1 MGYLSFDASIK
12 ICANGRWHCTKT
24 NLNGSKTCGT
34 GGIEGYIH
42 HVARDADRVNGIE
55 VEHSNPNIDPAE
67 TSKNITYYKDEHG
80 LWQRCTDSKQL
91 RDAYDRLFEEVKT
104 SSSKAIRKDAVTVRP
119 VVVQVDPATYG
130 DRFDD
135 FLTCCVAWMEKTYD
149 PRNVLGFSVHVDET
163 SLHLHAMIGTSTE
176 RMVRERLYDPD
187 GNPLMTKKGHPRY
200 GNPVPTGELTF
211 DQKAIYSGP
220 QALAAMH
227 LDFREFLIEN
237 GFEIELENR
246 PLEDYLVTWVDKNG
260 NTHQKGLTPREL
272 EKISNLKI
280 ALKTREMRS
289 KVKEKELD
297 RRETQLD
304 TREALIADREKH
316 LEYNKARS
324 MLVYKTKRQ
333 EALALLQTATD
344 GLDNAA
350 SAYRKATPQA
360 DQDSLELKWMKR
372 YPSTRPGKN
381 RTLHD
386 DFEEDK
392 VQEEQRKREEL
403 RQQEERARSRARRA
417 IALSQVLAR
426 HDIADE
432 DKDVPDFDFIA

>member
-12 ICANGRWHCTKT
+12 ICANGHWHSTKI
-24 NLNGSKTCGT
+24 NLDGSRNSGT

-42 HVARDADRVNGIE
+42 HIARDVDKRNCVE
-55 VEHSNPNIDPAE
+55 VAHSNPNIDPEA
-67 TSKNITYYKDEHG
+67 TSDNRTYYKDKHG
-80 LWQRCTDSKQL
+80 LWQQCTDSKQL
-91 RDAYDRLFEEVKT
+91 CDAYNRFFEEVQT

-149 PRNVLGFSVHVDET
+149 PRNVLGFSVHVDES
-163 SLHLHAMIGTSTE
+163 SLHLHFMVGTSTE
-176 RMVRERLYDPD
+176 RMARERLHDQD
-187 GNPLMTKKGHPRY
+187 GNPILTKKGNPKY
-200 GNPVPTGELTF
+200 GNPTPTGELTF

-220 QALAAMH
+220 QSLAAMH
-227 LDFREFLIEN
+227 LDFREFLKEN
-237 GFEIELENR
+237 GFEIELENK

-260 NTHQKGLTPREL
+260 NTHQKGLTPQKL

-333 EALALLQTATD
+333 EALALRQSATD

-350 SAYRKATPQA
+350 IAYRKATPQT

-372 YPSTRPGKN
+372 HPSTRPGSN
-381 RTLHD
+381 RTLYD
-386 DFEEDK
+386 DFEEEQ
-392 VQEEQRKREEL
+392 VLEEQRKREAL

-417 IALSQVLAR
+417 IALSQMWAR
-426 HDIADE
+426 HDIEDE
-432 DKDVPDFDFIA
+432 DDPNFDFIA